1 MEPTKIGISKETTAN
16 RMKMIDRIIN
26 AYKAKKLAIQAQ
38 QAQIVANTNEELYYE
53 DVRKRMDKAYQRNK
67 RQKKIDKLQQIKK
80 HWLGLS

>member
-1 MEPTKIGISKETTAN
+1 MEPTKIEISKETTAH

-67 RQKKIDKLQQIKK
+67 RQKKIDKLQQIKT

>member
-1 MEPTKIGISKETTAN
+1 MEPTKIDINKATTAN

-26 AYKAKKLAIQAQ
+26 AYKAKKLALAAQ

-67 RQKKIDKLQQIKK
+67 RQKKIDKLQQIKT

>member
-1 MEPTKIGISKETTAN
+1 MEPTKIEISKETTAN

-67 RQKKIDKLQQIKK
+67 RQKKIDKLQQIKT

>member
-1 MEPTKIGISKETTAN
+1 MEPTKIEISKETTAN

-38 QAQIVANTNEELYYE
+38 QAQIVANTNEELHYE
-53 DVRKRMDKAYQRNK
+53 DVRKRMDKAYKRNK
-67 RQKKIDKLQQIKK
+67 RQKKIDKLQQIKT